1 MASNSIRPSTTNSS
15 NPRPRSM
22 CPVGTSTSSSEV
34 QSISRIS
41 FSSRWRMTLAS
52 VSFLNVEASAVNES
66 MTSLR
71 AFIDCTSF
79 STKLI
84 VSMENSWLPGVI
96 MSMNL
101 NLPSVVS
108 FSKLRPNFAMFL
120 RKTFSRSTKET

>member
-1 MASNSIRPSTTNSS
+1 
-15 NPRPRSM
+15 
-22 CPVGTSTSSSEV
+22 
-34 QSISRIS
+34 
-41 FSSRWRMTLAS
+41 MTLAS

-71 AFIDCTSF
+71 AFIDCTSLN
-79 STKLI
+79 TKLI

-101 NLPSVVS
+101 NFPSAVS

-120 RKTFSRSTKET
+120 RNTFSRSTKET